1 MRFVAYSWTAASRRH
16 GVSRERAAHVV
27 EHCGLVLVRPPVLP
41 DRPDEVLLFLG
52 DDQDGIALE
61 VVGVLLDDGRLRV
74 IHAMVM
80 QRRYL
85 PLYEEV
91 ATWSL

>member
-1 MRFVAYSWTAASRRH
+1 MRFVAYSWTAAARRH

-27 EHCGLVLVRPPVLP
+27 GHCGLVVVRLPEPPG
-41 DRPDEVLLFLG
+41 RPDEALLFLG
-52 DDQDGIALE
+52 DDRDGVPLE

-74 IHAMVM
+74 IHAMEM
-80 QRRYL
+80 QQRYL

-91 ATWSL
+91 AKWRV

>member
-27 EHCGLVLVRPPVLP
+27 EHCGLVVVRPSVPP
-41 DRPDEVLLFLG
+41 ERPDEALLFLG
-52 DDQDGIALE
+52 HDQEGAALE

-74 IHAMVM
+74 IYAMEM

-91 ATWSL
+91 AKWRV